1 MKGKTTTTY
10 LICRGGQC
18 SHLQDGTMMLEQIML
33 LDARYGSHI
42 DYMLLQNT
50 QPPGLSKGNYSKP
63 GGCIIMPAW

>member
-1 MKGKTTTTY
+1 MFAPTRRY
-10 LICRGGQC
+10 YDARA
-18 SHLQDGTMMLEQIML
+18 DML

-63 GGCIIMPAW
+63 GGCTIMPAW